1 MNVLVLDGFDRLA
14 IVVQDL
20 KSVGIDLDL
29 DKLDVIKGGGMIRI
43 GNLIAHIDVSHDERV
58 LY

>member
-29 DKLDVIKGGGMIRI
+29 DKLDVIKGGMIRI